1 MSDTVPQD
9 IAALQVSADELR
21 TTPRPIIVNVVATY
35 DLTNPTINTEML
47 TMRLPGLGYHPQR
60 FAAAKMRLP
69 RAMTL
74 TFCGG
79 RAVCPGSRSVQGARQ
94 AALRFAEVQLR
105 SGEYV
110 QYRRFRLQNIV
121 MSVWADF
128 EVELRAIQEQY
139 SARTDYCDSR
149 FPGLSFRI
157 GSGKRRI
164 VCNIFVT
171 GRVVITGSRDEEHSY
186 KVLPCCFDGGDTDSH
201 AGVVVVVHARAQALS
216 PHRSAR
222 NVVVGRLSHGDAPSL
237 EYAGV

>member
-1 MSDTVPQD
+1 MSEKVPQD
-9 IAALQVSADELR
+9 IGALQVSEDELR
-21 TTPRPIIVNVVATY
+21 TTPRPVIVNVVATY
-35 DLTNPTINTEML
+35 NLNNPTINTEML
-47 TMRLPGLGYHPQR
+47 TMRLPGLGFHPQR

-110 QYRRFRLQNIV
+110 QYRRFCLQNIV

-186 KVLPCCFDGGDTDSH
+186 KVRLDAANGR
-201 AGVVVVVHARAQALS
+201 ARARVS
-216 PHRSAR
+216 C
-222 NVVVGRLSHGDAPSL
+222 
-237 EYAGV
+237 